1 MSDTDV
7 PQPPSPEKPTAGSL
21 GEHFAALIGNQ
32 TWEVDLPEA
41 LEAEKVSGPF
51 LPEEGK
57 KGPDSKKGRSR
68 RPRPPEKGDETPPS
82 AEQIVEALLFVGGPP
97 LKPERACQIIRG
109 LTPLQFHE
117 CIDAL
122 NRRYRAQERPYT
134 ISGGEEGYMLTI
146 KGRFRGVSEKLF
158 GGAREARLSQPALD
172 VLALVAYRQP
182 VTRAEVDAVRGAD
195 SGALLRQLVRLGM
208 VAVSQRGESGLS
220 EVGYTTTPRFLEVF
234 GLRSLDDL
242 PRTGDAQRI

>member
-7 PQPPSPEKPTAGSL
+7 PQPPDSEKPTVGRL
-21 GEHFAALIGNQ
+21 GEHFAALIGSQ

-41 LEAEKVSGPF
+41 LEHPVQGAGIATGGHAE
-51 LPEEGK
+51 
-57 KGPDSKKGRSR
+57 SKKGRSR
-68 RPRPPEKGDETPPS
+68 RTRPSDTGGEIPPRP
-82 AEQIVEALLFVGGPP
+82 EQIVEALLFVGGPP

-117 CIDAL
+117 CVDLL

-134 ISGGEEGYMLTI
+134 ISGGEQGYTLTI
-146 KGRFRGVSEKLF
+146 KGRFRGVNEKLF

-208 VAVSQRGESGLS
+208 VAVSQRGESELS
-220 EVGYTTTPRFLEVF
+220 EVGYTTTTRFLEVF
-234 GLRSLDDL
+234 GLKSLDDL
-242 PRTGDAQRI
+242 PRTGDPQRI

>member
-7 PQPPSPEKPTAGSL
+7 PGSPNPDEPTAGNL

-32 TWEVDLPEA
+32 TWEVDHPEA
-41 LEAEKVSGPF
+41 LENPPQDTESAASVPKE
-51 LPEEGK
+51 
-57 KGPDSKKGRSR
+57 SKKGRARRSR
-68 RPRPPEKGDETPPS
+68 PADKEDEIPPAP
-82 AEQIVEALLFVGGPP
+82 EQIIEALLFVGGPP

-117 CIDAL
+117 CVDTL

-134 ISGGEEGYMLTI
+134 ISGGEEGYTLTI
-146 KGRFRGVSEKLF
+146 KGRFRGVNEKLF

-182 VTRAEVDAVRGAD
+182 VTRAEVDAIRGAD
-195 SGALLRQLVRLGM
+195 SAALLRQLVRLGM
-208 VAVSQRGESGLS
+208 VAVSQRGESGLH

-234 GLRSLDDL
+234 GLKSLDDL

>member
-1 MSDTDV
+1 MSDADV
-7 PQPPSPEKPTAGSL
+7 PQLPHPDEQSARDL

-32 TWEVDLPEA
+32 SWQVDLPEA
-41 LEAEKVSGPF
+41 LENATHATEIAADGPK
-51 LPEEGK
+51 E
-57 KGPDSKKGRSR
+57 SKKGRSR
-68 RPRPPEKGDETPPS
+68 RNRPADKGEEIPP
-82 AEQIVEALLFVGGPP
+82 APEQIVEALLFVGGPP

-117 CIDAL
+117 CIDTL

-134 ISGGEEGYMLTI
+134 ISPGEQGYMLAI
-146 KGRFRGVSEKLF
+146 KGRFRGVNEKLF
-158 GGAREARLSQPALD
+158 GGARETRLSQPALD

-182 VTRAEVDAVRGAD
+182 VTRAEVDSVRGAD